1 MIPSLDAS
9 LFSCELVKTRP
20 RISIRAQFMGSLQG
34 ILILAERLLVVKGV
48 RVIGLN
54 HENVIRVFCC
64 RFETFLWPTCFLIN
78 WKLRRRSVVWTVCEG
93 VDVLLEGGVY
103 VYIYTWNYSRTNR
116 MLIRLISKFGRG
128 LLFWQPLIQQWVP
141 SYSGNWP
148 ILAAI
153 LELKALNSSFPTA
166 SPPEAPSPQLPT
178 NPPRKKIDWF
188 REENHYYFHCT
199 WPYT

>member
-64 RFETFLWPTCFLIN
+64 RFETFL
-78 WKLRRRSVVWTVCEG
+78 
-93 VDVLLEGGVY
+93 
-103 VYIYTWNYSRTNR
+103 
-116 MLIRLISKFGRG
+116 
-128 LLFWQPLIQQWVP
+128 
-141 SYSGNWP
+141 
-148 ILAAI
+148 
-153 LELKALNSSFPTA
+153 
-166 SPPEAPSPQLPT
+166 
-178 NPPRKKIDWF
+178 
-188 REENHYYFHCT
+188 
-199 WPYT
+199 

>member
-1 MIPSLDAS
+1 
-9 LFSCELVKTRP
+9 
-20 RISIRAQFMGSLQG
+20 MGSLQG

-141 SYSGNWP
+141 SYSGNWKP
-148 ILAAI
+148 LTPAFQ
-153 LELKALNSSFPTA
+153 LQVHQRP
-166 SPPEAPSPQLPT
+166 PSPQLPT